1 VNYSAEAERQI
12 DKLIAHYRNLN
23 LALQEAEARIALDP
37 AAGLPAP
44 RPYPRAARPGRVWI
58 KARRYWICY
67 VTGREP
73 VIVAGFSKQRTFRDG
88 WDLEAKADERMPRPF
103 GGERPAPV
111 VQADFLGPTTLT
123 I

>member
-12 DKLIAHYRNLN
+12 DELIAHYRNLN

-73 VIVAGFSKQRTFRDG
+73 VIVAVFFETANIPGRMRPGSEGR
-88 WDLEAKADERMPRPF
+88 ERMP
-103 GGERPAPV
+103 
-111 VQADFLGPTTLT
+111 
-123 I
+123 